1 MDLLLSYSSSS
12 EDEEAPA
19 VESQQPQQVV
29 PPKMVGVAMPPPDF
43 ESDEPSP
50 SPDPIPTDLSYEEDR
65 ALLRQLSSPTEMPS
79 IPSTEP
85 TTSDPPSAKLLAQ
98 FGALKSPSHTKS
110 PVHFNQRL
118 VQNPELARPGWL
130 LQQAQFMQVAD
141 QHRSDFLLPA
151 AELPSKDSI
160 LQDFYAARS
169 ARTKIEF
176 TS

>member
-12 EDEEAPA
+12 EDEDAPA
-19 VESQQPQQVV
+19 VETQHPQQVAH
-29 PPKMVGVAMPPPDF
+29 PKLVGVAMPPPDF

-50 SPDPIPTDLSYEEDR
+50 SPDPIPADLSYEEER
-65 ALLRQLSSPTEMPS
+65 ALLRQLSSPPEIPS
-79 IPSTEP
+79 IPSIEP
-85 TTSDPPSAKLLAQ
+85 TTSEPASARLLAQ

-118 VQNPELARPGWL
+118 VQNPELTRPGWL
-130 LQQAQFMQVAD
+130 LQQARFMQVVD

-151 AELPSKDSI
+151 TELPSQDSI
-160 LQDFYAARS
+160 LQGFHAARS